1 MANVQIQDW
10 LQFGLVAVLF
20 VALTPLLGGYMAAV
34 YRGDHAPGDRLALP
48 VERGI
53 YRLCGIDPDREQ
65 RWTTYALS
73 FVAFSL
79 VSWLALYAIQ
89 RLQGML
95 PVNPTAMPAVPANL
109 AFNTAMSFTSNTNWQ
124 NYSGEATLSHLT
136 QMAGL
141 TVQNFASAAAGMAVL
156 AAVIRGLARA
166 RSDTIGNFW
175 VDLVRTTTRILLPL
189 SFVIALVLVSQG
201 VIQNLDGITTATT
214 LEGGRQTLPGGPVAS
229 QVAIKQLGTNGG
241 GFFGSN
247 SAVPYENSTPLAD
260 LIELVAI
267 GVIPFALADTFGRM
281 VGNRRQG
288 WVLFAVMFVLW
299 AGSALATTAFEAQG
313 NPRLAALGVDQTGSA
328 GQAGGNMEG
337 KEVRFGPAA
346 SSLWAATTTGTSNGS
361 VNSMHDSYTP
371 LGGGVATLNM
381 LLGEV
386 SPGGVGVGLMGL
398 LILAILSVF
407 IAGLMVGRTPEFL
420 GKKIEPGEM
429 KVITLY
435 ILAVPFAVLVF
446 TAAGVLV
453 PSAVAQAGNAPGPH
467 GLTEMLYGFASPANN
482 NGSAFVGLSSN
493 TPWFNITQGI
503 AFVFGRWLL
512 IVPALAVAGS
522 LARKRPVPASTGT
535 FPTDGAT
542 FGVLLLAVTLILVGL
557 TYVPVLSLGP
567 IAEQLIV
574 SLPSTPESLALLT
587 PKGSLPALMLSLGG

>member
-1 MANVQIQDW
+1 
-10 LQFGLVAVLF
+10 
-20 VALTPLLGGYMAAV
+20 
-34 YRGDHAPGDRLALP
+34 
-48 VERGI
+48 
-53 YRLCGIDPDREQ
+53 
-65 RWTTYALS
+65 
-73 FVAFSL
+73 
-79 VSWLALYAIQ
+79 
-89 RLQGML
+89 
-95 PVNPTAMPAVPANL
+95 
-109 AFNTAMSFTSNTNWQ
+109 
-124 NYSGEATLSHLT
+124 
-136 QMAGL
+136 
-141 TVQNFASAAAGMAVL
+141 
-156 AAVIRGLARA
+156 
-166 RSDTIGNFW
+166 
-175 VDLVRTTTRILLPL
+175 
-189 SFVIALVLVSQG
+189 
-201 VIQNLDGITTATT
+201 
-214 LEGGRQTLPGGPVAS
+214 
-229 QVAIKQLGTNGG
+229 
-241 GFFGSN
+241 
-247 SAVPYENSTPLAD
+247 
-260 LIELVAI
+260 
-267 GVIPFALADTFGRM
+267 
-281 VGNRRQG
+281 
-288 WVLFAVMFVLW
+288 
-299 AGSALATTAFEAQG
+299 
-313 NPRLAALGVDQTGSA
+313 
-328 GQAGGNMEG
+328 MEG

>member
-1 MANVQIQDW
+1 MQVHNW
-10 LQFGLVAVLF
+10 LQFAVVAGLF
-20 VALTPLLGGYMAAV
+20 VVLTPPLGAYMARV
-34 YRGDHAPGDRLALP
+34 YGGGRAPGERIFGPVDRM
-48 VERGI
+48 I
-53 YRLCGIDPDREQ
+53 YRLCGIDASREQ
-65 RWTTYALS
+65 RSTTYALS

-79 VSWLALYAIQ
+79 MSWLALYAIQ
-89 RLQGML
+89 RLQGLL
-95 PVNPTAMPAVPANL
+95 PLNPTDMSGVSPDL

-136 QMAGL
+136 QMTGL
-141 TVQNFASAAAGMAVL
+141 TVQNFVSAAAGMAVL
-156 AAVIRGLARA
+156 AAVIRGLART
-166 RSDTIGNFW
+166 RSDTVGNFW

-189 SFVIALVLVSQG
+189 SFVVALVLVSRG
-201 VIQNLDGITTATT
+201 VIQNLDGFTQATT

-229 QVAIKQLGTNGG
+229 QIAIKQLGTNGG

-247 SAVPYENSTPLAD
+247 SAVPYENSTPLVN
-260 LIELVAI
+260 LVELVAI
-267 GVIPFALADTFGRM
+267 GVIPFALTATFGRM
-281 VGNRRQG
+281 IGNRRQG
-288 WVLFAVMFVLW
+288 WVLFAVMFILW
-299 AGSALATTAFEAQG
+299 AGSAVAAMVFEAQG
-313 NPRLAALGVDQTGSA
+313 NPRLTALGVDQAATEL
-328 GQAGGNMEG
+328 QAGGNMEG

-346 SSLWAATTTGTSNGS
+346 SALWAATTTGTSNGS

-371 LGGGVATLNM
+371 LGGGVTTLNM

-429 KVITLY
+429 KVVTLY
-435 ILAVPFAVLVF
+435 ILAVPLVVLVF
-446 TAAGVLV
+446 TAASVLL

-467 GLTEMLYGFASPANN
+467 GLTEVLYGFASPGNN

-493 TPWFNITQGI
+493 TPWFNSTQGI

-522 LARKRPVPASTGT
+522 LVRKQPVPASTGT

-542 FGVLLLAVTLILVGL
+542 FGILLLGVTLILVGL
-557 TYVPVLSLGP
+557 TYFPVLSLGP
-567 IAEQLIV
+567 IAE
-574 SLPSTPESLALLT
+574 
-587 PKGSLPALMLSLGG
+587 

>member
-1 MANVQIQDW
+1 MDNMAWQDW
-10 LQFGLVAVLF
+10 AQFAVVAVLF
-20 VALTPLLGGYMAAV
+20 VVLTPPLGGYMARV
-34 YRGDHAPGDRLALP
+34 YAGGRAPGDRVFVP
-48 VERGI
+48 VERAV
-53 YRLCGIDPDREQ
+53 YRLCGVDASREQ

-79 VSWLALYAIQ
+79 LSWLALYALQ
-89 RLQGML
+89 RLQGVL
-95 PVNPTAMPAVPANL
+95 PLNPTGMPAVPEDL
-109 AFNTAMSFTSNTNWQ
+109 AFNTAMSFASNTNWQ

-141 TVQNFASAAAGMAVL
+141 TVQNFVSAAAGMAVL
-156 AAVIRGLARA
+156 AAIIRGLART
-166 RSDTIGNFW
+166 RSATIGNFW
-175 VDLVRTTTRILLPL
+175 IDLVRTTTRILLPL
-189 SFVIALVLVSQG
+189 SFAVALVLVSQG
-201 VIQNLDGITTATT
+201 VIQNLDGFTQATT

-247 SAVPYENSTPLAD
+247 SAVPYENSTPFNN
-260 LIELVAI
+260 LVETLAI
-267 GVIPFALADTFGRM
+267 GVIPFALTATFGRM

-299 AGSALATTAFEAQG
+299 TGSAVAAMGFEAHG
-313 NPRLAALGVDQTGSA
+313 NPALTALGVDQTASA
-328 GQAGGNMEG
+328 QQTGGNVEG
-337 KEVRFGPAA
+337 KEVRFGPVA
-346 SSLWAATTTGTSNGS
+346 SGLWAATTTGSSNGS

-371 LGGGVATLNM
+371 LAGGVATLNM

-407 IAGLMVGRTPEFL
+407 IAGMMVGRTPEYL

-429 KVITLY
+429 KVVTLY
-435 ILAVPFAVLVF
+435 ILAVPLAVLAL
-446 TAAGVLV
+446 TAVSVLL
-453 PSAVAQAGNAPGPH
+453 PSAVAQATNAPGPH
-467 GLTEMLYGFASPANN
+467 GLTEVLYGFASPANN
-482 NGSAFVGLSSN
+482 NGSAFVGLASN
-493 TPWFNITQGI
+493 TPWFNTTQGI

-522 LARKRPVPASTGT
+522 LARKQPVPASTGT

-557 TYVPVLSLGP
+557 TYFPVLSLGP
-567 IAEQLIV
+567 IAEH
-574 SLPSTPESLALLT
+574 LT
-587 PKGSLPALMLSLGG
+587 LW